1 MEQLFFLTPFM
12 PFFAM
17 LPPSLAAAWIAG
29 RWLKTRGTTVEI
41 KAEITALRDEVM
53 QLRQLQGETQE
64 RLDFAERLLSQV
76 REGRRE
82 LPGQPS

>member
-1 MEQLFFLTPFM
+1 MEKILFLTPLM

-17 LPPSLAAAWIAG
+17 IPPSLAAAWIAG
-29 RWLKTRGTTVEI
+29 RWLKTRGTSAEI
-41 KAEITALRDEVM
+41 KAEITALREEVT
-53 QLRQLQGETQE
+53 QLRQLQQETQE
-64 RLDFAERLLSQV
+64 RLDFTERLLSQV